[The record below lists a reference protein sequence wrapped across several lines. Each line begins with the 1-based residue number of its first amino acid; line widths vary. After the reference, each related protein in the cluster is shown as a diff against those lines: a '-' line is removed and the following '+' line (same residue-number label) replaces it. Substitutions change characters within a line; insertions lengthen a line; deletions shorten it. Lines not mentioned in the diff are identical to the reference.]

1 MKKILLSLF
10 LLVFLTGCV
19 GLPVIYDCDCEKEKT
34 EEVETPVIPEGNAKT
49 GLSFLTNVS
58 LKENN
63 TLEYDITFVAV
74 TVNDEGVIT
83 SCSIDGV
90 NTKIVVDATGAITT
104 DLTKAV
110 KTKQELG
117 DAYNMVA
124 WGGAKYEWYEQAN
137 SLAQYVVGK
146 TASQVEGIAVNESTK
161 PTGSDLSSS
170 VTIAIGGY
178 KEAIVKAVNNATH
191 LGASTSDEL
200 HLAANVS
207 VSSSKNATADAK
219 GLAEVDVDVI
229 ALTESKGYI
238 TSSVLDAV
246 QAKVEFDA
254 TGTITTDLT
263 KEILTKNEL
272 GDAYN
277 MVAWGGAKYEWYEQ
291 AASFCE
297 YIKGKTASQ
306 VEGIAVNESTKPTAT
321 DLSATVT
328 IAIGGFKALVA
339 EALEGVIVGA
349 ENLKTGLSFLT
360 NVSLKENNTLEYDI
374 TFVAV
379 TVNSKGVITS
389 CKIDGVNTKIAIDAT
404 GTITTD
410 LTKAVK
416 TKQELGDAYNMVAW
430 GGAKYEWYEQ
440 ANSLAQYVVGKTASQ
455 VEGIAVNESTKPTG
469 SDLSSSVT
477 IAIGGY
483 KEAIVKAVNN
493 ATKLGATSADEL
505 HLAAN
510 VSVSSSKNA
519 TADAKGLAEV
529 DVDVIAL
536 TENDGVI
543 TSSVL
548 DAVQA
553 KVEFDATGTITTD
566 LTKEILTKNELGDA
580 YNMVAWG
587 GAKYEWYEQ
596 AASFCE
602 YIKGKTASQVEGIA
616 VNESTK
622 PTGSDLS
629 ATVTIA
635 IGGFKALVAEALE

>member
-1 MKKILLSLF
+1 M
-10 LLVFLTGCV
+10 
-19 GLPVIYDCDCEKEKT
+19 IYDCDCEKEKT
-34 EEVETPVIPEGNAKT
+34 EEAETPVIPEGNAKT
-49 GLSFLTNVS
+49 GLSILTSVS

-63 TLEYDITFVAV
+63 TLEYDITVVGV

-90 NTKIVVDATGAITT
+90 NTKIAIDATGAITT

-110 KTKQELG
+110 QTKQELG

-137 SLAQYVVGK
+137 SFAQYVVGK
-146 TASQVEGIAVNESTK
+146 TAEEVEGIAVNEGTK
-161 PTGSDLSSS
+161 PTGSDLSST
-170 VTIAIGGY
+170 VTIAIGGF
-178 KEAIVKAVNNATH
+178 KAAVVEAVNNASH

-207 VSSSKNATADAK
+207 VSSSKNATADKK
-219 GLAEVDVDVI
+219 GVAEVDVDVI

-246 QAKVEFDA
+246 QAKVEFDT
-254 TGTITTDLT
+254 TGAITTDLT

-272 GDAYN
+272 GDAYG
-277 MVAWGGAKYEWYEQ
+277 MVSWGGAIAEWDEQ

-297 YIKGKTASQ
+297 YIKGKTADQ
-306 VEGIAVNESTKPTAT
+306 VAGISVDAGTKPTGA
-321 DLSATVT
+321 DLTSTVT

-339 EALEGVIVGA
+339 EALEGVTVGA
-349 ENLKTGLSFLT
+349 EDLKTGLSFLT
-360 NVSLKENNTLEYDI
+360 SVSLKDNNTLEFDI
-374 TFVAV
+374 TVVAV
-379 TVNSKGVITS
+379 TVNSKGVITA

-404 GTITTD
+404 GVITTD
-410 LTKAVK
+410 LTKAVQ

-430 GGAKYEWYEQ
+430 GGAIAEWYEQ
-440 ANSLAQYVVGKTASQ
+440 ANSLADYCVGKTASQ
-455 VEGIAVNESTKPTG
+455 VAGIAVDAGTKPTG

-483 KEAIVKAVNN
+483 KDAIVKAVNN

-505 HLAAN
+505 KLAAN

-519 TADAKGLAEV
+519 TADKKGVAQV
-529 DVDVIAL
+529 DVEAVVL
-536 TENDGVI
+536 TEKDGVI
-543 TSSVL
+543 TSSIF

-553 KVEFDATGTITTD
+553 KVEFDATGTTTIPS
-566 LTKEILTKNELGDA
+566 EFLTKNELGDA

-587 GAKYEWYEQ
+587 GAIAEWYEQ
-596 AASFCE
+596 SASFSA
-602 YIKGKTASQVEGIA
+602 YIKGKTAAQVAGIA
-616 VNESTK
+616 VNEGTK
-622 PTGSDLS
+622 PTGADLTS
-629 ATVTIA
+629 TVTIA
-635 IGGFKALVAEALE
+635 IGGFQALVAEALA